1 MDKSPDI
8 KSEKVK
14 NSISIIKK
22 SFGIKPSNKEKIET
36 IKDPKSET
44 LGDSPEILQKLSKLE
59 IFSDFAEPTEENI
72 ACLSQIAKLLIP
84 QNFKKE
90 DVIIA
95 EGETGDTLYILFD
108 GTVQVM
114 RNTPR
119 DESFAVVN
127 LSTEQNVFFGEI
139 ALIDRDIRS
148 ASVVALT
155 DCKTLTLTGKIFMEL
170 CEKNPKTGYKILYR
184 IAIRMARSLRR
195 STADIMTLYQALLDE
210 VEGYESLN

>member
-8 KSEKVK
+8 KGKK
-14 NSISIIKK
+14 NILRRIKNVFGKK
-22 SFGIKPSNKEKIET
+22 SLNIEDIKPEI
-36 IKDPKSET
+36 IV
-44 LGDSPEILQKLSKLE
+44 DSPELLQKLSKLE

-84 QNFKKE
+84 QNFKKG
-90 DVIIA
+90 DIIIT
-95 EGETGDTLYILFD
+95 EGELGDTLYILFD

-148 ASVVALT
+148 ASVIALT
-155 DCKTLTLTGKIFMEL
+155 DCKTFILTGKIFMEL
-170 CEKNPKTGYKILYR
+170 CEKDPKIGYKILYR
-184 IAIRMARSLRR
+184 IAIRMAHSLRR
-195 STADIMTLYQALLDE
+195 STADIMILYQALLDE
-210 VEGYESLN
+210 VEGYESINLSEDSI